1 MWKEK
6 VKRITSCFLP
16 IAYCLLLAFSL
27 ASCQYSKSPVGLTA
41 RFQRVN
47 SGQSMEVLIT
57 SQQPPLIEKVRL
69 IGIQAP
75 DLGQQPWGKAAKE
88 ELETLLR
95 QNNDRQL
102 VLLESDGTEKDRF
115 GRRLAHVWKNGILV
129 TEVLVTRG
137 YALADLEF
145 THKYSKRLMRAQEYA
160 RLMGYGIW
168 NPSQPLRLSPAE
180 FRKRVISNK

>member
-1 MWKEK
+1 MEEVWKEK

-41 RFQRVN
+41 QLQRVN
-47 SGQSMEVLIT
+47 SGQTLEVLIT
-57 SQQPPLIEKVRL
+57 SNLIERVRL

-75 DLGQQPWGKAAKE
+75 DLAQQPWGKAAKE

-95 QNNDRQL
+95 ENNDRQL
-102 VLLESDGTEKDRF
+102 VLLESDRTEKDRF
-115 GRRLAHVWKNGILV
+115 GRRLAHVWKN
-129 TEVLVTRG
+129 EVLVTEKLVARG

-180 FRKRVISNK
+180 FRKQ

>member
-1 MWKEK
+1 MGEK
-6 VKRITSCFLP
+6 KRKK
-16 IAYCLLLAFSL
+16 IAYCLFLALFLL
-27 ASCQYSKSPVGLTA
+27 SCQISRLPVGLTA
-41 RFQRVN
+41 QLQRVN
-47 SGQSMEVLIT
+47 SGQTLEVLIT
-57 SQQPPLIEKVRL
+57 SNLIERVRL

-75 DLGQQPWGKAAKE
+75 DLAQQPWGKAAKE

-95 QNNDRQL
+95 ENNDRQL

-115 GRRLAHVWKNGILV
+115 GRRLAHVWKN
-129 TEVLVTRG
+129 EVLVTEKLVARG

-180 FRKRVISNK
+180 FRKQ